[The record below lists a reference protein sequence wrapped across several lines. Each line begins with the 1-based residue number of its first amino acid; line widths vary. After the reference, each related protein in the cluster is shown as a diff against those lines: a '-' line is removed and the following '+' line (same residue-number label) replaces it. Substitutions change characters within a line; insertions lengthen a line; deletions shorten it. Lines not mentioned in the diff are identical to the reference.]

1 MDRDE
6 YEGLVRQLEAEA
18 EHNPGSFRNK
28 VLLISSA
35 AYIALALM
43 LAATLLII
51 YFGIST
57 ANGRGHV
64 RQLIYTGLFT
74 LSMIPVYFVVLRMF
88 FLRIDAPVGR
98 ELTRKEASK
107 LFRVL
112 DKMKKKLK
120 GPHIH
125 RVVIDREF
133 NAAISQVP
141 RFGLFGG
148 HRNHLILGL
157 PYLFGVTPKEMLA
170 TVAHE
175 YGHLCG
181 NHGKIGA
188 WVYRQRRTFA
198 ALHERVDN
206 GAEDSRV
213 YAAIAAALN
222 RFWPYYN
229 AYTFVMSRQDEFD
242 ADLTATELVGA
253 GPNASGLIR
262 GDLLGAWIHEEF
274 WPKFYRQADAM
285 PEPTF
290 LPFVTMAKAFN
301 LSFDDWATQDRLT
314 AAWRVKSDLL
324 DTHPCLQERVAAI
337 GEKPALPAPVQL
349 QATAAEALLGPF
361 AKDLAVEFDK
371 DWWREQRTRWNSR
384 YLLVTRSKLRLQE
397 LTGADMTSMPLHDLQ
412 EFALLKAEFDSPQAA
427 KPVLEYMLAKPGGP
441 YPKPSFHYGRI
452 LLAERNDDGLS
463 HLLNAAKADRNIVDE
478 VARIGYD
485 YLLANKNEEAGENWV
500 DQLREFY

>member
-98 ELTRKEASK
+98 ELTRKEAPK

-120 GPHIH
+120 GPQIH

-253 GPNASGLIR
+253 SPNASGLIR

-301 LSFDDWATQDRLT
+301 LSFDDWATQGRLT
-314 AAWRVKSDLL
+314 AAWRVKSDLI

-397 LTGADMTSMPLHDLQ
+397 LTGVDMTSMPLHDLQ

-463 HLLNAAKADRNIVDE
+463 HLLTAAKADRNIVDE

-485 YLLANKNEEAGENWV
+485 YLLANQNEEAGENWV